1 MSEAVGLLSNWQGV
15 QAVFNRSLQMLNPP
29 VRMDI
34 SEWADSFRIIGAANA
49 TPGPWKTD
57 NAPYQR
63 EPMNCM
69 SDRRTRR
76 VSLMWS
82 AQVGKTE
89 SANNVIGYYVGQNP
103 MSIMLM
109 QPTQS
114 DLKTWQETKLTPL
127 LNDTKQLSDVV
138 AKPRSRDGVN
148 NQLMKSYPGGFLMF
162 SWSGSANTMRGRS
175 APIIICDE
183 VDGYSMTE
191 EGDPVQLLHQRSA
204 TFGDKSKLL
213 EISTPTIK
221 GFSRIEKAFN
231 AGDQRYFYVPCPHCG
246 EFQRFKW
253 AQVQW
258 AKDEDGTPLPETALY
273 YCEHCGT
280 GIEDKYK
287 FAMLQRGEWRA
298 KKPFTGHASFHLN
311 EMYSPW
317 RTWTQIA
324 QSFLDKKAA
333 GDVQSFVNVSL
344 AETWEEEGETIN
356 ESTLMSRRETYTAE
370 CPAGVIVLTVGVD
383 VQPDRLELELVGWG
397 MREESWSIACAVLP
411 GDPDVF
417 GENSVWDAL
426 DDFCDRKFLH
436 ESGVELSILATCI
449 DSGGNNTQSVYKY
462 CAKRKSARRFA
473 IKGQGGVG
481 VPIVSA
487 ARKKKS
493 GKRNRPVD
501 LYMVGVDQ
509 CKSLL
514 YRRLEKEAGAGC
526 CHFPDHYEDTY
537 FEQLTAEKCITRYV
551 KGFPKREWVKIRPR
565 NEMLDCRNYAYA
577 ALNIMNPSLTRHQK
591 RIEKRAAELP
601 KNTDSTEATGSQTA
615 LDSSAKTSVKR
626 TNKSKKTLRK
636 RRPRRRSGFVTG

>member
-1 MSEAVGLLSNWQGV
+1 MSASVLEISLSNWQGV
-15 QAVFNRSLQMLNPP
+15 KGLINRAMQRFKPP
-29 VRMDI
+29 VRMNV

-49 TPGPWKTD
+49 TPGRWKTD

-63 EPMNCM
+63 EPMDCM
-69 SDRRTRR
+69 SDRKTRR

-89 SANNVIGYYVGQNP
+89 SANNVIGYYIGQNP

-127 LNDTKQLSDVV
+127 LNDTNQLKAVV
-138 AKPRSRDGVN
+138 AKPRGRDGVN

-204 TFGDKSKLL
+204 TFGDKSKLF

-246 EFQRFKW
+246 EYQRFKW
-253 AQVQW
+253 SQVQW
-258 AKDEDGTPLPETALY
+258 GKDEEGNHLPHTALY
-273 YCEHCGT
+273 YCEHCGV

-287 FAMLQRGEWRA
+287 FGMLQKGEWRA
-298 KKPFTGHASFHLN
+298 KKPFMGHASFHLN

-317 RTWTQIA
+317 RTWAQIA

-333 GDVQSFVNVSL
+333 GDEQSFINVSL
-344 AETWEEEGETIN
+344 AETWEEVGEIID
-356 ESTLMSRRETYTAE
+356 ESELMKRREEYAAE
-370 CPAGVIVLTVGVD
+370 VPAGACVLTAGVD
-383 VQPDRLELELVGWG
+383 VQPDRLEIEVVGWG
-397 MREESWSIACAVLP
+397 IHEESWSVDFVVLP
-411 GDPDVF
+411 GDPDDF
-417 GENSVWDAL
+417 GEHSVWNAL
-426 DDFCDRKFLH
+426 DDYLDRRFMH
-436 ESGVELSILATCI
+436 ESGVELSIMASCI
-449 DSGGNNTQSVYKY
+449 DSGGANTQSVYKY
-462 CAKRKSARRFA
+462 CSKRKTARRFA

-481 VPIVSA
+481 IPIVSA
-487 ARKKKS
+487 AKKKKS
-493 GKRNRPVD
+493 GKKTRPVD
-501 LYMVGVDQ
+501 LYMVGTDQ
-509 CKSLL
+509 SKTLL
-514 YRRLEKEAGAGC
+514 YRRLEKEVGTAGS
-526 CHFPDHYEDTY
+526 CHFPAHYSDTY

-551 KGFPKREWVKIRPR
+551 KGHPKQEWVKIRPR
-565 NEMLDCRNYAYA
+565 NEALDCRNYAYA
-577 ALNIMNPSLTRHQK
+577 ALLIMNPSFARYQK
-591 RIEKRAAELP
+591 RIEKKAAELEP
-601 KNTDSTEATGSQTA
+601 DKKGQTA
-615 LDSSAKTSVKR
+615 LESQEESTVQQRKVKPKTK
-626 TNKSKKTLRK
+626 RK
-636 RRPRRRSGFVTG
+636 RRPRRRGGFVSG